1 MMVICREL
9 TEKHRALLELYDKES
24 QINRRLSMDKEQ
36 LMWRLTQT
44 DVSTFGPAE
53 DFFHD
58 SSNNEF

>member
-1 MMVICREL
+1 
-9 TEKHRALLELYDKES
+9 
-24 QINRRLSMDKEQ
+24 MDKEQ

-58 SSNNEF
+58 SSNNEFQLYQCVCILTACRLGLD